1 MSTAGLRR
9 HDDLIDLDA
18 LERWMD
24 GVGLGAGAIERVT
37 TLTGGSQNV
46 LIRFTR
52 GAREYVLRRPP
63 VHSGPAHDDSIRR
76 EAKVLA
82 TLSTTDVP
90 HPRLIASC
98 NDADTLG
105 TAFYLMEP
113 VDGFNATDGLPA
125 IFANDAE
132 AQASM
137 SRSLVDALATMSRID
152 PYGTGL
158 ATPDRALGWCER
170 QVARWLAQLHS
181 YEQFDGWTGP
191 DIADLSELCD
201 LLSGRSDVRFQPGFV
216 HGDFHVANVMFGYER
231 PEVAAIVDWELATF
245 GDPLLDLGHLLAT
258 WPRGNGRLSAAT
270 VLDVP
275 GFITAES
282 LVERYAQMASRDV
295 DDLDWYYSLACL
307 RLGVLLEGTYA
318 RACAGL
324 VPTDVGLH
332 FHDMTVALFEQGLH
346 RFDW

>member
-1 MSTAGLRR
+1 MSAAGLRR

-152 PYGTGL
+152 PYADWTRDARSRARMVRATGGAL
-158 ATPDRALGWCER
+158 ARPTPLLRT
-170 QVARWLAQLHS
+170 VRWLAGCRH
-181 YEQFDGWTGP
+181 
-191 DIADLSELCD
+191 
-201 LLSGRSDVRFQPGFV
+201 R
-216 HGDFHVANVMFGYER
+216 R
-231 PEVAAIVDWELATF
+231 PQRTL
-245 GDPLLDLGHLLAT
+245 
-258 WPRGNGRLSAAT
+258 
-270 VLDVP
+270 
-275 GFITAES
+275 
-282 LVERYAQMASRDV
+282 
-295 DDLDWYYSLACL
+295 
-307 RLGVLLEGTYA
+307 
-318 RACAGL
+318 
-324 VPTDVGLH
+324 
-332 FHDMTVALFEQGLH
+332 
-346 RFDW
+346 